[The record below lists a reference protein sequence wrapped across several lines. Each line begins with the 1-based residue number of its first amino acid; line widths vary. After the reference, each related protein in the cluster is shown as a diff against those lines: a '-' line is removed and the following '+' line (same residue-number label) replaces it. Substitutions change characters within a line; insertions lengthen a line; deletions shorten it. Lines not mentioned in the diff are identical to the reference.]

1 MRIRVVS
8 SRNEIAEL
16 NPNERIVH
24 VAFRPS
30 NVDMLDLIKSCPRLR
45 AVQVPPSYNK
55 TMSRAIRLFLQMQ
68 GVDLLEG
75 DVWGHR
81 KDIDEY
87 YVVEESDI
95 EKIGELISGG
105 DSIDGVQSQV
115 RLSTRLSPD
124 MIKYIAKSKI
134 TA

>member
-8 SRNEIAEL
+8 SKDEISEL

-24 VAFRPS
+24 LAFRPS
-30 NVDMLDLIKSCPRLR
+30 NVDFLDLMRSCPRLR
-45 AVQVPPSYNK
+45 AVQVPPSYHK
-55 TMSRAIRLFLQMQ
+55 TMSKAIKLFLDMQ
-68 GVDLLEG
+68 GIDLLEG

-87 YVVEESDI
+87 YVVDEVAIEEIGTMISEGESI
-95 EKIGELISGG
+95 EETTAQIQRK
-105 DSIDGVQSQV
+105 
-115 RLSTRLSPD
+115 TRLAPD
-124 MIKYIAKSKI
+124 LIKYIAKSKM

>member
-8 SRNEIAEL
+8 SKDEIAEL

-24 VAFRPS
+24 LAFRPS
-30 NVDMLDLIKSCPRLR
+30 NVDFLDLMRSCPRLR
-45 AVQVPPSYNK
+45 AVQVPPSYHK
-55 TMSRAIRLFLQMQ
+55 TMSKAIKLFLEMQ
-68 GVDLLEG
+68 GIDLLEG

-87 YVVEESDI
+87 YVVDEEAI
-95 EKIGELISGG
+95 EEIGNLIKEGE
-105 DSIDGVQSQV
+105 SIEEAAAAIQ
-115 RLSTRLSPD
+115 RKTRLAPD
-124 MIKYIAKSKI
+124 LIKYIAKSKI

>member
-24 VAFRPS
+24 IAFRPS
-30 NVDMLDLIKSCPRLR
+30 NVDMLDLIKTCPRLR

-95 EKIGELISGG
+95 EKIGDLISGG
-105 DSIDGVQSQV
+105 DSIDSVQSQV
-115 RLSTRLSPD
+115 QLSTRLSPD
-124 MIKYIAKSKI
+124 LIKYIAKSKI

>member
-124 MIKYIAKSKI
+124 LIKYIAKSKM

>member
-8 SRNEIAEL
+8 SKDEISNL

-24 VAFRPS
+24 LAFRPS
-30 NVDMLDLIKSCPRLR
+30 NVDFLDLMRSCPRLR
-45 AVQVPPSYNK
+45 AVQVPPSYHK
-55 TMSRAIRLFLQMQ
+55 TMSKAIKLFLEMQ
-68 GVDLLEG
+68 GITLLEG

-87 YVVEESDI
+87 YIVDETAIEE
-95 EKIGELISGG
+95 IGNLISEGE
-105 DSIDGVQSQV
+105 SIEETAAAIQKK
-115 RLSTRLSPD
+115 TRLAPD
-124 MIKYIAKSKI
+124 LIKYIAKSKI